1 MSLENSSSLKVT
13 LMMTYMIYSETM
25 KG

>member
-13 LMMTYMIYSETM
+13 LMMTYTIYSETM